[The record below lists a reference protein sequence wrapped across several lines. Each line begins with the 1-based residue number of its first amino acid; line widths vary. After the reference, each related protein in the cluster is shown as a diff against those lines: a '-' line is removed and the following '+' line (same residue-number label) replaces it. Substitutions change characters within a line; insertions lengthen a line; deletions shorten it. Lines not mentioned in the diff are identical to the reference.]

1 MSAAAAERTDADRR
15 VYGPSALATPAN
27 AVTLARI
34 ATTPVFVALLVRAD
48 GPSWAAFGV
57 GFAIGATDFVDGYLA
72 RRHGQTRSGA
82 FLDPLADKVLVAGGM
97 ITLVALGSFGV
108 VPVAIIVAR
117 ELAVSGLRSLLGRR
131 GVAVPATRAAKY
143 KTFVQLW
150 AIGFAVMPPVAS
162 NAHWVATL
170 TLWVSVVLTLLTGWS
185 YLRAAGELRG
195 GRDFWRA
202 AGRAGGRAEGRAGA

>member
-1 MSAAAAERTDADRR
+1 MA
-15 VYGPSALATPAN
+15 YGPSALATPAN

-34 ATTPVFVALLVRAD
+34 ATTPVFVALLVSAD

-72 RRHGQTRSGA
+72 RRYGQTRSGA
-82 FLDPLADKVLVAGGM
+82 FLDPLADKVLVVSGLV
-97 ITLVALGSFGV
+97 TLVVLGSFAPAPV
-108 VPVAIIVAR
+108 VLIVVR
-117 ELAVSGLRSLLGRR
+117 ELVVSGLRSKLGRS

-150 AIGFAVMPPVAS
+150 AIGFAVMPPVAE

-185 YLRAAGELRG
+185 YLAATSELRG
-195 GRDFWRA
+195 GRA
-202 AGRAGGRAEGRAGA
+202 GEETGGRAGEETTA